1 MGPSSETLFFTE
13 VYPARNSDLT
23 GACYAHVMDAL
34 ELAYTP
40 HPAFRTRMA
49 APAAAAPSCRE
60 NTTRGL
66 AVAAVASL
74 ALIGGA
80 ALTAAPRASGAPETV
95 ASEARPFA
103 RREAPAAVSLEAVPA
118 PALAALSVP
127 AAASAPAPV
136 ESRPASPLP
145 LAGDI
150 LGSEPEQPATMT
162 ISASPREQ
170 HVLTSFDGTRTL
182 SNGPVIVQVAS
193 AQPPRRAL
201 ARAPVV
207 WNRPLQWVSTH

>member
-40 HPAFRTRMA
+40 HPAFRTRMTP
-49 APAAAAPSCRE
+49 PAAAAPSCRE

-103 RREAPAAVSLEAVPA
+103 RRETPSAISLDA
-118 PALAALSVP
+118 VP

-207 WNRPLQWVSTH
+207 WNRPLNWVSTH

>member
-1 MGPSSETLFFTE
+1 
-13 VYPARNSDLT
+13 
-23 GACYAHVMDAL
+23 MDAL

-40 HPAFRTRMA
+40 HPAFRTRMT

-74 ALIGGA
+74 ALIGGT
-80 ALTAAPRASGAPETV
+80 ALTAAPRASVSPEAV

-103 RREAPAAVSLEAVPA
+103 RRETPAAVSLEAVPA

-127 AAASAPAPV
+127 AAAPAPV
-136 ESRPASPLP
+136 ESRPSSPLP

-150 LGSEPEQPATMT
+150 LGSEPDQPATMT
-162 ISASPREQ
+162 ISASPQEQ
-170 HVLTSFDGTRTL
+170 HVLTSFDGTRTM
-182 SNGPVIVQVAS
+182 SNGPVIVHVAS
-193 AQPPRRAL
+193 AHSPRRAL

-207 WNRPLQWVSTH
+207 WNRPLNWVSTH